1 MHTVWLVRILIDKLE
16 ELTHESL
23 QSPSVCNNVLFLVYG
38 ALIIPCDIFI
48 FFFFVVSLHPFQQ
61 LIINSSS

>member
-1 MHTVWLVRILIDKLE
+1 MHTVGLVRILMDKLE

-38 ALIIPCDIFI
+38 ALISYTP
-48 FFFFVVSLHPFQQ
+48 
-61 LIINSSS
+61 